1 VTWWMWPSLRGAVLE
16 RIPGRLM
23 DIGAGGCSLETSTR
37 LSSGTFGF
45 VEIQGPDASLAEVAR
60 VCDVTERP
68 GAAARFLVRLEFL
81 PIALPA
87 HLGLSDRSPI
97 AVEGSLA
104 AAAEKAGPSLTLV
117 RRRRVGGEV
126 ESVSSAHSG
135 PESHGYAE
143 AELPGEPLAER
154 LKK

>member
-1 VTWWMWPSLRGAVLE
+1 MTWWTWPALRGAVLE
-16 RIPGRLM
+16 RIPGRLV
-23 DIGAGGCSLETSTR
+23 DIGAGGCSVETSSR

-45 VEIQGPDASLAEVAR
+45 VEIQGPDASVAEVAR

-68 GAAARFLVRLEFL
+68 GAAAPYLVRLEFV

-87 HLGLSDRSPI
+87 QVSTDDGGPATL
-97 AVEGSLA
+97 EGSLA

-117 RRRRVGGEV
+117 RRRRSNGEV
-126 ESVSSAHSG
+126 ESVESAHSA
-135 PESHGYAE
+135 PDSHGYATPE
-143 AELPGEPLAER
+143 RPGEPLAER

>member
-1 VTWWMWPSLRGAVLE
+1 VNWWTWPALRGAVLE
-16 RIPGRLM
+16 QIPGRLV

-37 LSSGTFGF
+37 LTSGTFGF

-87 HLGLSDRSPI
+87 YVGVSDR
-97 AVEGSLA
+97 AAAAAEGSLA
-104 AAAEKAGPSLTLV
+104 GAAEKAGHNLTLV
-117 RRRRVGGEV
+117 RSRRGNGEA
-126 ESVSSAHSG
+126 ERITAAHDA
-135 PESHGYAE
+135 PDSHGYATPE
-143 AELPGEPLAER
+143 RQGDTLADR